1 MKIRVIDYGYKELNL
16 LPVRAHYND
25 AGADV
30 MSPIDIVVPA
40 HSAVKI
46 PLKLGLRIPDG
57 FMLCNYPKSGMSSK
71 GICSQI
77 PPIDSGYTGEI
88 NAILTN
94 ITDNDFQIEKGQ
106 KVAQLVMTQILL
118 PEFVPE
124 EDMPAQDARGN
135 GGFGSTGK

>member
-1 MKIRVIDYGYKELNL
+1 MKIRVIDYGYEQ
-16 LPVRAHYND
+16 LPIRNFYND

-30 MSPIDIVVPA
+30 FSPDEYIIPA

-46 PLKLGLRIPDG
+46 PLRFGLRIPDG
-57 FMLCNYPKSGMSSK
+57 FMFCNYPKSGMATK
-71 GICSQI
+71 GIISNI

-94 ITDNDFQIEKGQ
+94 ITNYDYIIEKGD
-106 KVAQLVMTQILL
+106 KVAQLVMTQVLL

-124 EDMPAQDARGN
+124 KELEAQDSRGI

>member
-1 MKIRVIDYGYKELNL
+1 MKLRVINYGYEK
-16 LPVRAHYND
+16 LPMRVHYND

-30 MSPIDIVVPA
+30 FSPIDTVVPA
-40 HSAVKI
+40 HGAIKI

-71 GICSQI
+71 GIISNI

-94 ITDNDFQIEKGQ
+94 ITDFDYIISKGD
-106 KVAQLVMTQILL
+106 KVAQLVMTQVLL
-118 PEFVPE
+118 PEFIPE
-124 EDMPAQDARGN
+124 EDMEAQDSRGDK
-135 GGFGSTGK
+135 GFGSSRNVI

>member
-1 MKIRVIDYGYKELNL
+1 MKIRVINYGYEQ
-16 LPVRAHYND
+16 LPLRAHYND

-30 MSPIDIVVPA
+30 FSPEDVIVPA
-40 HSAVKI
+40 HGAVKI
-46 PLKLGLRIPDG
+46 PLGLGLRIPDG

-71 GICSQI
+71 GIVSNI

-94 ITDNDFQIEKGQ
+94 VTDNDYKINKGD

-124 EDMPAQDARGN
+124 EEMPAQDERGA
-135 GGFGSTGK
+135 GGFGSTGV